1 MERILIVEDEAAIA
15 DSLARFLQSEGFSV
29 QTAAF
34 LQKFCSMRDLPM
46 NLSLKESKKT

>member
-29 QTAAF
+29 QTASGQTEA
-34 LQKFCSMRDLPM
+34 LAAID
-46 NLSLKESKKT
+46 NA